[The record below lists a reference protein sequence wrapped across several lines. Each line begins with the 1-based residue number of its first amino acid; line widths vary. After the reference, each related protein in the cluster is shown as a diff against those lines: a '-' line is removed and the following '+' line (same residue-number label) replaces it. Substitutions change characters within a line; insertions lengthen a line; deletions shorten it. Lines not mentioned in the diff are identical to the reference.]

1 MDLPRSTG
9 VYGMFSIGVLATL
22 VALMSSRLDRVIF
35 YILSSG
41 SMILALLMAS
51 AFLEGIFRLLA
62 SPAPRAREFA
72 ADDANTPVLLELE
85 K

>member
-1 MDLPRSTG
+1 MLIVG
-9 VYGMFSIGVLATL
+9 ALATF
-22 VALMSSRLDRVIF
+22 VALMSSRLDRAVF

-51 AFLEGIFRLLA
+51 AFLEAIFRLLA
-62 SPAPRAREFA
+62 APNPRTQAPAVS
-72 ADDANTPVLLELE
+72 DANTPVFLELE